1 MNMSSS
7 VIFTEWNCFLV
18 ETFIIGAINSVNR
31 RLEWSTACKREEIRE
46 IQFVAV
52 FKFFILYYKIGKW
65 NVTNLQFKSVGD
77 GCQLKEC
84 FLVWQRQNAENVWRV
99 LHNKADRT
107 WHWLGSE
114 SNKTITKN
122 DFVLCILCKN
132 RQGSGSCNSFTC
144 FHVRCFLLQ
153 GTVKPHSSFSV
164 KVRQGVQHQREF
176 SSANISTFTFG

>member
-1 MNMSSS
+1 MAGKIKVSFIWKVCAVVNWCLHRLMNISSS

-52 FKFFILYYKIGKW
+52 FKFFLSFTIKLESGTWQIY
-65 NVTNLQFKSVGD
+65 NLNQWETGVN
-77 GCQLKEC
+77 LKEC
-84 FLVWQRQNAENVWRV
+84 LLVWQRQNAENVWRV

-114 SNKTITKN
+114 SNKTITEN
-122 DFVLCILCKN
+122 DFVECILCKN
-132 RQGSGSCNSFTC
+132 RQGRGPGIPLVL
-144 FHVRCFLLQ
+144 HVFM
-153 GTVKPHSSFSV
+153 
-164 KVRQGVQHQREF
+164 
-176 SSANISTFTFG
+176 